1 MKTPPK
7 ITSILTMAV
16 IGLAGMAMLSSAWGE
31 APGKGPAH
39 TAWAKSDSLK
49 SGAKYHG
56 RKSGCRGRSSRGGM
70 YHKRGPH
77 GPDYLAKKLSVME
90 TEIGIRANQLDAW
103 RDYTDARL
111 AMIKRPSPPE
121 RPAPTSE
128 GTPSS
133 DADSQPF
140 GRSESFA
147 KRAIARGQS
156 GEALVQAIETLR
168 STLTPEQLAKVEAIQ
183 AKSGPGPHHGRKAS
197 FCQHRSK
204 GPHGGGHRAGP
215 RHGPKPSDN

>member
-7 ITSILTMAV
+7 ITSLLAMAV
-16 IGLAGMAMLSSAWGE
+16 VGLAGLAMLGSAWAE

-39 TAWAKSDSLK
+39 TSWAKSDSYK
-49 SGAKYHG
+49 GGAKYHG
-56 RKSGCRGRSSRGGM
+56 RKSRCRGG

-103 RDYTDARL
+103 RDYTDALL
-111 AMIKRPSPPE
+111 AMKSP
-121 RPAPTSE
+121 SE
-128 GTPSS
+128 GTRSS

-140 GRSESFA
+140 GRSEGFA

-197 FCQHRSK
+197 FCQHRGK

>member
-1 MKTPPK
+1 
-7 ITSILTMAV
+7 
-16 IGLAGMAMLSSAWGE
+16 
-31 APGKGPAH
+31 
-39 TAWAKSDSLK
+39 
-49 SGAKYHG
+49 
-56 RKSGCRGRSSRGGM
+56 M

-77 GPDYLAKKLSVME
+77 GPECLAKKLSVME

-103 RDYTDARL
+103 RDYTDALL
-111 AMIKRPSPPE
+111 AMKSP
-121 RPAPTSE
+121 SE
-128 GTPSS
+128 GTP

-168 STLTPEQLAKVEAIQ
+168 STLTPEQLAKVEAIE
-183 AKSGPGPHHGRKAS
+183 AKAGPWRHHGRKPS
-197 FCQHRSK
+197 FCQHRGK

-215 RHGPKPSDN
+215 RHGPPPSDN

>member
-7 ITSILTMAV
+7 ITSLLAMAV
-16 IGLAGMAMLSSAWGE
+16 VGLAGMAMLSSAWGE

-39 TAWAKSDSLK
+39 TSWAKSDSDK
-49 SGAKYHG
+49 GGAKRHG
-56 RKSGCRGRSSRGGM
+56 RLYGCRGRTPSRGGM

-90 TEIGIRANQLDAW
+90 TQIGIRANQLDAW
-103 RDYTDARL
+103 RDYTDALL
-111 AMIKRPSPPE
+111 AMKSP
-121 RPAPTSE
+121 SE
-128 GTPSS
+128 GTP

-156 GEALVQAIETLR
+156 GEALVQAIESLR
-168 STLTPEQLAKVEAIQ
+168 STLTPEQLAQVEAIE
-183 AKSGPGPHHGRKAS
+183 AKAGPWRHHGRKPS
-197 FCQHRSK
+197 FCQHRGK

-215 RHGPKPSDN
+215 RHGPPPSDN